1 MTPLS
6 IIEHFE
12 MFKDQRCPAW
22 LPPVTDTGDDGLIPV
37 STFRRSSR
45 HKRCPSSCLGETC
58 SPSCLLLAGAAG
70 KPSPHTDRHDRN
82 GGAGQ
87 ASADGGGAPSAS
99 RQSVEPAVC
108 GRGSPIECGLD
119 ITYIW
124 TLEGW
129 LYLDVLLDRY
139 SRCWRTWLGRLATK
153 STRHKVLF
161 TG

>member
-1 MTPLS
+1 MNTELSNCRPGLELGGGLIDEGGMTPLS

-12 MFKDQRCPAW
+12 MFKDQRSPAW

-70 KPSPHTDRHDRN
+70 RPSPHTDRHDRN

-99 RQSVEPAVC
+99 RQSVEPAVY
-108 GRGSPIECGLD
+108 GRGSQSSVGWRYNVHLDPGGLA
-119 ITYIW
+119 
-124 TLEGW
+124 LSG
-129 LYLDVLLDRY
+129 
-139 SRCWRTWLGRLATK
+139 RTP
-153 STRHKVLF
+153 
-161 TG
+161 